1 MLSGDNLQT
10 LNILAAQWVAPT
22 IDYFGLAPELVLA
35 GGLCLVLMLDLF
47 IDERKKWMLTAIS
60 SFTLLAAMVPVL
72 MLALSETEVRTM
84 FDGRYVV
91 DNFSLVMK
99 AVFLLAGYVVVLL
112 SSSHIEQGEYWRGE
126 YWFLLLTSLLGMLM
140 MASSRDLVS
149 IFVALEFLSIP
160 AYMLAAWR
168 KRDPKSNEAGV
179 KYFLLGVFASAV
191 MLYGMSLMYG
201 VANST
206 LLTEIGAKFTATGE
220 FSSVHALAVVF
231 VIVGFAFKVS
241 AVPFHTWAPDT
252 YEGAPTPVT
261 AFLSVASK
269 AAGFVALVVLLY
281 TAFPLAQD
289 VWQPFIWVLSA
300 LTMTIGNVLAL
311 KQHNIVRMI
320 AYSSISQGG
329 FVLMP
334 LAVAGLSGSG
344 TTALR
349 SVVLYMIIYAATNLG
364 VFAIILAVSNKTRS
378 GEVSSYGG
386 LYSYAPALGVLM
398 TLFLAS
404 LAGIP
409 PFGGWI
415 AKFVAFQSLIQ
426 SQSTWGYALAI
437 VGAVNSV
444 VAFGYYGNVMREIW
458 MRPVPDSDTTAISVP
473 GSLKLALVITAGA
486 TLVFGIL
493 PGVGLYFADL
503 AEIAGAI
510 IR

>member
-1 MLSGDNLQT
+1 LQNLQ
-10 LNILAAQWVAPT
+10 IIAAQWVAPK
-22 IDYFGLAPELVLA
+22 IDYFALAPEIVVVV
-35 GGLCLVLMLDLF
+35 GLCAVLLLDLF
-47 IDERKKWMLTAIS
+47 IDQRKQWLLTIVS
-60 SFTLLAAMVPVL
+60 SFTLLAAMLPVL
-72 MLALSETEVRTM
+72 MLGLSETSVRSM

-91 DNFSLVMK
+91 DDFSLVIK
-99 AVFLLAGYVVVLL
+99 GLFLLAGYVVVLL
-112 SSSHIEQGEYWRGE
+112 SSSYVEQGEYWRGE

-168 KRDPKSNEAGV
+168 KRDAKSNEAGV

-206 LLTEIGAKFTATGE
+206 LLVDIAKTLTTTGD
-220 FSSVHALAVVF
+220 FAAVHALAVVF

-269 AAGFVALVVLLY
+269 AAGFVALVVLIY
-281 TAFPLAQD
+281 TAFPASQD

-300 LTMTIGNVLAL
+300 LTMTVGNVLAL

-334 LAVAGLSGSG
+334 LAVAGMAGSENS
-344 TTALR
+344 ALR
-349 SVVLYMIIYAATNLG
+349 SVVLYMIVYAATNLG
-364 VFAIILAVSNKTRS
+364 VFAVILAVSAKTRS
-378 GEVSSYGG
+378 GEISSFGG
-386 LYSYAPALGVLM
+386 LFSYAPSLGVLM

-409 PFGGWI
+409 PLGGWI
-415 AKFVAFQSLIQ
+415 AKFVAFQSLLQ
-426 SQSTWGYALAI
+426 SQSNWGYALAI
-437 VGAVNSV
+437 IGAVNSV

-458 MRPVPDSDTTAISVP
+458 MRPPPDGDVTPIVAP
-473 GSLKLALVITAGA
+473 GSLRLALTLTSAL

-493 PGVGLYFADL
+493 PSVGLRFADL

-510 IR
+510 TR